1 MTGRVST
8 APKSNTSPRL
18 LSAESTKNLMSAL
31 DALAENASPVDA
43 SVTEEITLLDHQGEA
58 WFCIDS
64 FYARRAIGEALKE
77 RGFPSSSTSNCLIS
91 EKYPKYIRADLFN
104 DNISSLIM
112 AAGKFGE
119 SDSDDLVKVVM
130 NFNRIE
136 LEWPENDEQ
145 SLDFATYFVLMTRS
159 KGKLVYDKRLGCAVR
174 LNSMT
179 IRQSQSG
186 PVMAFYTDVKMA
198 FGVEVTAISAHV
210 TESVFNTS
218 SLSKLRFVPMTEEV
232 MAALI
237 ISGKDIAQRLLQ
249 VEATHGQIKGV
260 GFVPGMMGKKVS
272 VSVNGRV
279 IHDPCGCH
287 ELMPDDFNGLLRLY
301 DLYADDEGE
310 VITAPIRDEQVYAEL
325 MPYGILYDLNMS
337 RWLIANVGEL
347 QPVDFRPDA
356 FDQLVLDPNKKAMI
370 RSIVKN
376 REIVNAGTIHGKG
389 SGAIFLL
396 AGEPGCGK
404 TMTAEAVAE
413 SIHKPLFKVNLGT
426 LSSDIEKLE
435 ARLSEVLQ
443 LSARWDAVLL
453 IDEAD
458 AYMEARD
465 SNDLHRNALVAVFL
479 RLLEYYTGVLFTTT
493 NRGSNIDTAFWSR
506 ITLAFH
512 YPKLDEA
519 ALTTIWTNMLRNV
532 GIKVSAKEIKDL
544 LEYGANGREI
554 GNAINA
560 AQSLAFE
567 DKTEVR
573 AQHIRSIL
581 SVKKQFMDSLTQH

>member
-1 MTGRVST
+1 MTGKVST
-8 APKSNTSPRL
+8 ASKTNTSPRL
-18 LSAESTKNLMSAL
+18 LSAESAKNLMTAL
-31 DALAENASPVDA
+31 DALAEQASPVDA
-43 SVTEEITLLDHQGEA
+43 SVTEEITLLEHQGEA
-58 WFCIDS
+58 WFSVDS
-64 FYARRAIGEALKE
+64 FYARRALAEALKD
-77 RGFPSSSTSNCLIS
+77 RGFPTSSTSNCLIS

-104 DNISSLIM
+104 DNIQSLIM

-136 LEWPENDEQ
+136 LEWPESDDKA
-145 SLDFATYFVLMTRS
+145 LDFATYFVLMTRA
-159 KGKLVYDKRLGCAVR
+159 KGKIVYDKRLGCAVR
-174 LNSMT
+174 LNSLM

-186 PVMAFYTDVKMA
+186 PVMAFYTEVKMA
-198 FGVEVTAISAHV
+198 FGLEATTISSHV
-210 TESVFNTS
+210 SEPVFGTS
-218 SLSKLRFVPMTEEV
+218 TLSKLRYVPMTDDV
-232 MAALI
+232 MTSLI
-237 ISGKDIAQRLLQ
+237 VAGKDIANRLLQ
-249 VEATHGQIKGV
+249 AEATHGQIKGV

-301 DLYADDEGE
+301 DLYVDEEGE
-310 VITAPIRDEQVYAEL
+310 VITAPIRDDQSYAEL
-325 MPYGILYDLNMS
+325 MPYGFLYDLSMS

-347 QPVDFRPDA
+347 QPVAFRPDA
-356 FDQLVLDPNKKAMI
+356 FDQLVLDPAKKAMI
-370 RSIVKN
+370 RAIVKN
-376 REIVNAGTIHGKG
+376 REIVNSGSIASKG
-389 SGAIFLL
+389 EGAIFLL
-396 AGEPGCGK
+396 AVLPGCGK

-426 LSSDIEKLE
+426 LSGNIEKLE
-435 ARLSEVLQ
+435 IRLGEVLQ

-458 AYMEARD
+458 AFMEARD

-512 YPKLDEA
+512 YPKLDDA

-532 GIKVSAKEIKDL
+532 GISVSKKEIKDL
-544 LEYGANGREI
+544 LTYGANGREI

-560 AQSLAFE
+560 AQSLALE
-567 DKTEVR
+567 DKTKVTAR
-573 AQHIRSIL
+573 HIRSIL
-581 SVKKQFMDSLTQH
+581 SVKKQFMDALSTT